1 MTTNKSETRLDALVT
16 RLLDHAAGDRLTL
29 TATLD
34 LTPDGSGQPPV
45 LKMLGHAA
53 REAADGLEAVD
64 ATLVEAEIAD
74 LEAAA
79 ADASERGVLGLVW
92 VSQPHEDSDAPS
104 TLLELAA
111 PIRSSLHIGRGPR
124 VFEVA
129 RAAFFDRPVT
139 LVTTDLHTMD
149 VARVRY
155 GAETGS
161 AEVDWPQHYLRKVG
175 QRTGRDAFG
184 GGGPGSNV
192 GHSYSNQQ
200 RYVEEQ
206 RKLFANEAAEHLAQ
220 FVQDGDL
227 LVVEGVDE
235 ARAQLLSR
243 LPDSLAEG
251 AVQLPA
257 PPHGEDDRD
266 RFERLRTLAR
276 DAQLAHAAERV
287 EGWASGAEA
296 NAIAGVEAILTACE
310 QGRVGSVIVHE
321 AAADHLGNAEDARLQ
336 TSSVDANAVERVLQ
350 AALGQGAVA
359 IFTDDE
365 RVLAEE
371 GIVAIGRY

>member
-1 MTTNKSETRLDALVT
+1 MTTNKGGARLDALVT
-16 RLLDHAAGDRLTL
+16 RLLDHAAADRLTL

-53 REAADGLEAVD
+53 REATAGLESSEAALLD
-64 ATLVEAEIAD
+64 AEIAH
-74 LEAAA
+74 LEAEAV
-79 ADASERGVLGLVW
+79 DASERGVLGIVW

-111 PIRSSLHIGRGPR
+111 PIRSSLHVGRGPR

-149 VARVRY
+149 VTRVRY

-206 RKLFANEAAEHLAQ
+206 RNLFANEAAEHLAQ
-220 FVQDGDL
+220 FVQGDDL
-227 LVVEGVDE
+227 LIVEGVEE
-235 ARAQLLSR
+235 ARAQLLAR
-243 LPDSLAEG
+243 VPESLSER
-251 AVQLPA
+251 AVHLPA
-257 PPHGEDDRD
+257 PQHGEDERD
-266 RFERLRTLAR
+266 RFERLRALAR

-287 EGWASGAEA
+287 EAWASGAEA
-296 NAIAGVEAILTACE
+296 NAIAGIEAILTACE

-321 AAADHLGNAEDARLQ
+321 DAADHLGSADDARVQ
-336 TSSVDANAVERVLQ
+336 ESSVDADAVERVLQ
-350 AALGQGAVA
+350 AALGQGAIA

-365 RVLAEE
+365 RVLAED